1 MNLNSTEIKQS
12 ALIGQDS
19 TLWADFTDQV
29 KNNAFSF
36 GLKIIL
42 ALVIFIILSKL
53 IKWIRKIVKK
63 SLQKKDAGLDKIK
76 VVDSIIKVVLYAIV
90 FTMMFG
96 YLGIE
101 VSSLFAILAS
111 VGFTAGLAFQGALSN
126 FAGGV
131 LIVSAR
137 PFKLGDYITV
147 PGQDLE
153 GTVVD
158 MGFVYT
164 KILTRDQKIII
175 LPNGALANQ
184 NIINASVKEN
194 RRLELDISITYS
206 SDIDKARKTATEAL
220 ASSGRVINNNDIDV
234 FVTSL
239 GESSVNLMVRC
250 WVPSKDFLATKWALT
265 EVIKKSFDQNGIEFP
280 FPQLDVHMK

>member
-1 MNLNSTEIKQS
+1 MNLNTAEIKQS

-19 TLWADFTDQV
+19 PLWIDFTNQV

-36 GLKIIL
+36 GLKIVL
-42 ALVIFIILSKL
+42 ALVIFIILSQL

-63 SLQKKDAGLDKIK
+63 SLQKKDADLEKIK
-76 VVDSIIKVVLYAIV
+76 IVDSIIKVVLYAIV

-111 VGFTAGLAFQGALSN
+111 IGFTAGLAFQGALSN

-131 LIVSAR
+131 LIVIAR

-147 PGQDLE
+147 PGQNLE

-158 MGFVYT
+158 MGLVYT
-164 KILTRDQKIII
+164 KILTLDQKIII

-184 NIINASVKEN
+184 NVINASVMEN
-194 RRLELDISITYS
+194 RRLELEISITYS

-220 ASSGRVINNNDIDV
+220 ASSGRVINNKDIDV

-239 GESSVNLMVRC
+239 GESSVNLIARC
-250 WVPSKDFLATKWALT
+250 WVPAKDFLVTKWALT